1 MKQHPTTPELK
12 RELKQELSAAEQ
24 VLEQRLQATATPER
38 PLEWHEL
45 SAKLGPAHRPK
56 PHWSL
61 WFAPAAVAATVAWL
75 MLIQPQT
82 TMAPQVQQSPMLL
95 AGNYSLDALDKQL
108 QRAYLDG
115 ADDTEI
121 DALWQRRAA
130 LTAQETSS

>member
-1 MKQHPTTPELK
+1 MKQHPTK
-12 RELKQELSAAEQ
+12 RQLKQELSATEQ
-24 VLEQRLQATATPER
+24 VLEQRLQAMATSER

-56 PHWSL
+56 RHWSL
-61 WFAPAAVAATVAWL
+61 WLAPAAAAATVAWL
-75 MLIQPQT
+75 MLIQPQA

-95 AGNYSLDALDKQL
+95 AGNYSLDSLDRQL

-115 ADDTEI
+115 ADEAEI

-130 LTAQETSS
+130 LTVQETSS